1 MLEKGG
7 EKEST
12 MPHTLSKK
20 SFHFCGNQTASG
32 TFCCDDH
39 RVCTIADSSVQGE
52 LWRGG
57 GCGGGQAH
65 HPVRSQS
72 ECLFWLQVFLRTWT
86 DPCAKLS
93 NFSDTATVLGSHF
106 HPVHLYLAS
115 QSPSMNFIQPGLMHW
130 QKMCSKSVG
139 ESIYL
144 VPLWNCSLD
153 LLQIHVT
160 WISFT

>member
-1 MLEKGG
+1 MKKKARCLTHRARKASIFVELKLHLGPSVVMTTKFARMWIQAFRGNCEGG
-7 EKEST
+7 RE
-12 MPHTLSKK
+12 
-20 SFHFCGNQTASG
+20 
-32 TFCCDDH
+32 
-39 RVCTIADSSVQGE
+39 
-52 LWRGG
+52 
-57 GCGGGQAH
+57 GGGQAH

-72 ECLFWLQVFLRTWT
+72 ECLFRLQVSLLTWT

-115 QSPSMNFIQPGLMHW
+115 QSPSMNFILPGLMHW

-144 VPLWNCSLD
+144 VPL
-153 LLQIHVT
+153 
-160 WISFT
+160 